1 MTLTKNFLGDGG
13 EQSPPNK
20 NMKITLLRDS
30 LIEGKKVQA
39 GKTVE
44 IQSESDGRYLINCGV
59 ATEAKASGAKKTT
72 RVNEADNRD
81 E

>member
-1 MTLTKNFLGDGG
+1 LTLTKNFLGDGR
-13 EQSPPNK
+13 EKSRPIK

-44 IQSESDGRYLINCGV
+44 IESAADGKYLINCGV
-59 ATEAKASGAKKTT
+59 ATEAKASASKKTT

-81 E
+81 D